1 MSTEAAVPYLL
12 MAVAVAGRAEL
23 ALPSLSLYVAAY
35 GPRTWVPSQPLVSA
49 RVGELSAAVGKPAA
63 EVSQH
68 LAQLRRT
75 RLVRTRRQGISTL
88 VPATSDT
95 GTGRP

>member
-1 MSTEAAVPYLL
+1 M
-12 MAVAVAGRAEL
+12 
-23 ALPSLSLYVAAY
+23 
-35 GPRTWVPSQPLVSA
+35 
-49 RVGELSAAVGKPAA
+49 GELSAAVGKPAA